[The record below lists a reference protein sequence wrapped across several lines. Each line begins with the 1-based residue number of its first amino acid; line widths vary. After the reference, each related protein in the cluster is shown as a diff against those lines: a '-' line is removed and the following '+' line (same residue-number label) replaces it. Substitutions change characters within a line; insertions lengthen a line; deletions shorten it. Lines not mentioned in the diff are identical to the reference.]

1 MKIPPVYS
9 LFCLLVLGVFIY
21 AKYQGL
27 DLFSSGATSQTHNTG
42 GSHYTGVFI
51 GSHK

>member
-1 MKIPPVYS
+1 MKIPPFYS
-9 LFCLLVLGVFIY
+9 LFCLLVLGGFIY

-27 DLFSSGATSQTHNTG
+27 DLFSSGAASQTHNTA